1 MKLSLL
7 HNYIRRAIRHG
18 GSKVNKTEP
27 FSRTTYVIKE
37 FLIRLGKS
45 IGILSVAVVF
55 IDLIGYPAS
64 ITGSSMEPTLH
75 GSNKKWWKRDIV
87 WLSRFGLHTPRIG
100 QVYTFISPNDPD
112 KRHIKRITAVDGDI
126 IRPKSGPS
134 FLEIPTGCYWMESDN
149 PNSYSDS
156 RLYGPISFTV
166 SGGLLT
172 ARATHIIWP
181 PKRWRTIKT
190 EMFEHS
196 TVPVSRRQSFIGM
209 NLPW

>member
-126 IRPKSGPS
+126 IRCRICQKAGQVSWKYQPVA
-134 FLEIPTGCYWMESDN
+134 TGWN
-149 PNSYSDS
+149 QTT
-156 RLYGPISFTV
+156 LIV